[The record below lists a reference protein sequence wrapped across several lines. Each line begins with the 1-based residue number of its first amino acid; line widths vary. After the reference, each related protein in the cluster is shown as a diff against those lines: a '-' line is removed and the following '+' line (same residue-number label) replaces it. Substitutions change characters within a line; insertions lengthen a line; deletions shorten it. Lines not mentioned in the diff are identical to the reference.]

1 MNRYEN
7 VGFNPVD
14 SRLSTFDPQRGFKV
28 EPFEGT
34 DNIPMDPLKGYKI
47 GPCSIVDEPIIR
59 KIEMKAREDE
69 ENFIFETVGPY
80 CDEVAQRKISKKDLK
95 DAVRFWMD
103 NGCPRAW

>member
-34 DNIPMDPLKGYKI
+34 DNIPIDPLKGYK
-47 GPCSIVDEPIIR
+47 PCSPVVETIAEKV
-59 KIEMKAREDE
+59 REDE
-69 ENFIFETVGPY
+69 ENFIFEVIGPF
-80 CDEVAQRKISKKDLK
+80 CSEVAQRKISKKDLK
-95 DAVRFWMD
+95 DAIRFWMD
-103 NGCPRAW
+103 NGCPRA

>member
-14 SRLSTFDPQRGFKV
+14 SRLSTFDPQRGFKM

-34 DNIPMDPLKGYKI
+34 DNIPMDLLKGCKI
-47 GPCSIVDEPIIR
+47 GACSLFGEPLIR
-59 KIEMKAREDE
+59 EIETTVREDE
-69 ENFIFETVGPY
+69 ENFIFETIYPY
-80 CDEVAQRKISKKDLK
+80 CSEVAQRKLSKKDLK
-95 DAVRFWMD
+95 DAIRFWMD